1 MSFPNCSKRLLS
13 LVIGAVLIATM
24 AGPVASGEEAGM
36 RVAALAL
43 PTGSRADWQQWDSFF
58 TNVVKK
64 LNGRLST
71 RTARSVSQR
80 FFLTRAINSFKRCA
94 RGVPIPCRNYLPRP
108 GTGFRRF

>member
-1 MSFPNCSKRLLS
+1 
-13 LVIGAVLIATM
+13 
-24 AGPVASGEEAGM
+24 M

-71 RTARSVSQR
+71 RTARS
-80 FFLTRAINSFKRCA
+80 A
-94 RGVPIPCRNYLPRP
+94 RR
-108 GTGFRRF
+108 GFS

>member
-43 PTGSRADWQQWDSFF
+43 PTGPRADWQQWDSFF

-64 LNGRLST
+64 LNEDFPPALRDQL
-71 RTARSVSQR
+71 AE